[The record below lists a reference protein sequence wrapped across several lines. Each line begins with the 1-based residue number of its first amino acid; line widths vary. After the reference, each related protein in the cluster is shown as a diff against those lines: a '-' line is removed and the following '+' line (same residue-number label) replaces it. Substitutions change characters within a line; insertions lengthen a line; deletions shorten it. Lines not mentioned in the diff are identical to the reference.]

1 LGSVPRSSPVPAA
14 ALLLTA
20 LLCAPT
26 AARSAPRDNK
36 PVFGSGLDVVNVT
49 VTVRDEN
56 GKLVSSLGPGDFT
69 VFEDGRPQKV
79 QLFGQAWQR
88 GGEEANAELEE
99 RLSVNLGLLLDTSES
114 MLKELKLSQEAA
126 VRFLDSIPRARDLI
140 TIFFDRDIRLSRYDS
155 ENQQG
160 LIRRIFEQKGG
171 GQTAL
176 YDAIAVYVDRVAGSG
191 GRKVLVLL
199 TDGEDTTSTVSL
211 AELMGLVRSSPV
223 TIYPIAFTGGY
234 SLGSGRYLA
243 AKTVLNQLAEVSGGV
258 VFSPQASK
266 DLAAIYQRI
275 LDELGAQYVLG
286 FVSDNAR
293 KDGKFRKLRVQVNRN
308 DWKIRHRAGYYGPKP
323 IKLAR

>member
-1 LGSVPRSSPVPAA
+1 LGSPRRPAVPVALL
-14 ALLLTA
+14 LLLTA
-20 LLCAPT
+20 IPCGP
-26 AARSAPRDNK
+26 AAAAGPPSNK
-36 PVFGSGLDVVNVT
+36 PVFGVDLDVVNVT
-49 VTVRDEN
+49 VTVRDEG
-56 GKLVSSLGPGDFT
+56 GKLVSNLGPEDFT
-69 VFEDGRPQKV
+69 VYEDGRPQKIQV
-79 QLFGQAWQR
+79 FGQALQKDQS
-88 GGEEANAELEE
+88 EAEQEE
-99 RLSVNLGLLLDTSES
+99 RLAVNLGLLLDTSES

-126 VRFLDSIPRARDLI
+126 VRFLDNIPRARDLI

-176 YDAIAVYVDRVAGSG
+176 YDAIAVYLDRVSTSS

-199 TDGEDTTSTVSL
+199 TDGEDTTSAVSL

-223 TIYPIAFTGGY
+223 TIYAVAFTGGY

-243 AKTVLNQLAEVSGGV
+243 AKTVLNQLAEVTGGS
-258 VFSPQASK
+258 VFAPQASK
-266 DLAAIYQRI
+266 DLSVVYQKI
-275 LDELGAQYVLG
+275 IDELGAQYVLG

-293 KDGKFRKLRVQVNRN
+293 NDGKFRKLRVQVKHD

-323 IKLAR
+323 VKLAR

>member
-1 LGSVPRSSPVPAA
+1 MPCGPAA
-14 ALLLTA
+14 AA
-20 LLCAPT
+20 GP
-26 AARSAPRDNK
+26 PPK
-36 PVFGSGLDVVNVT
+36 PVFGVDLDVVNVT
-49 VTVRDEN
+49 VTVRDEEGHLISN
-56 GKLVSSLGPGDFT
+56 LGPEDFT
-69 VFEDGRPQKV
+69 VYEDGRPQKIQV
-79 QLFGQAWQR
+79 FGQAMQKD
-88 GGEEANAELEE
+88 ENETDQEE

-126 VRFLDSIPRARDLI
+126 VRFLDNIPRARDLI

-176 YDAIAVYVDRVAGSG
+176 YDAIAVYLDRVSTSS

-199 TDGEDTTSTVSL
+199 TDGEDTTSAVSL

-223 TIYPIAFTGGY
+223 TIYAVAFTGGY

-243 AKTVLNQLAEVSGGV
+243 AKTVLNQLAEVTGGS
-258 VFSPQASK
+258 VFAPQASK
-266 DLAAIYQRI
+266 DLSVVYQKI

-293 KDGKFRKLRVQVNRN
+293 NDGKFRKLRVQVKHD

-323 IKLAR
+323 VKLAR

>member
-1 LGSVPRSSPVPAA
+1 
-14 ALLLTA
+14 
-20 LLCAPT
+20 
-26 AARSAPRDNK
+26 
-36 PVFGSGLDVVNVT
+36 VFGVDLDIVNVT
-49 VTVRDEN
+49 VTVRNED
-56 GKLVSSLGPGDFT
+56 GKLVSDLGPDDFT
-69 VFEDGRPQKV
+69 VYEDGRLQKIQV
-79 QLFGQAWQR
+79 FGQALHPE
-88 GGEEANAELEE
+88 GESDQEE

-126 VRFLDSIPRARDLI
+126 VRFLDNIPRARDLI

-160 LIRRIFEQKGG
+160 LFKRILEQKGG

-176 YDAIAVYVDRVAGSG
+176 YDAIAVYLDRVATSN

-199 TDGEDTTSTVSL
+199 TDGEDTTSAVSL

-223 TIYPIAFTGGY
+223 TIYAIAFTGQY

-243 AKTVLNQLAEVSGGV
+243 ARTVLNQLAEVTGGA

-266 DLAAIYQRI
+266 DLTVVYQRI

-286 FVSDNAR
+286 FVSDNLR
-293 KDGKFRKLRVQVNRN
+293 NDGKFRKLRVQVNRK

-323 IKLAR
+323 VKLAR